1 MFYNQFFPY
10 FIVFSYQIF
19 FFLSFSFFLNCRGII
34 FEIPTPLRLEKAEK
48 KAMMRKL
55 NNNRNVDINNN
66 EDEKDNDINE
76 SQLLELKTEKILIE
90 NNRREKESAV
100 IAQNEKYPDLRDGEM
115 VDEELYHNLLCA
127 SFIETLKKLIDEI
140 RGSQIY
146 VDGEGIVTKRL
157 TAKTALRKVDKV
169 V

>member
-1 MFYNQFFPY
+1 
-10 FIVFSYQIF
+10 
-19 FFLSFSFFLNCRGII
+19 
-34 FEIPTPLRLEKAEK
+34 
-48 KAMMRKL
+48 MMRKL

-146 VDGEGIVTKRL
+146 VDGEVIVTKRL